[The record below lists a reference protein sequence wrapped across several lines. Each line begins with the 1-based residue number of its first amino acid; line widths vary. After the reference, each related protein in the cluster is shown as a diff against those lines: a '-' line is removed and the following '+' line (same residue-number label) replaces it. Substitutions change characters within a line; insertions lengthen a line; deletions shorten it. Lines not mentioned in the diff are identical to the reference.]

1 MHSHFCTM
9 SILML
14 LIAGQADAAHVGSDM
29 CEEPSDATTD
39 KALGDNASNIDN
51 GSAIEPTYLATE
63 VCTA

>member
-1 MHSHFCTM
+1 M

-51 GSAIEPTYLATE
+51 GSAIDPTSDVSE